1 MNILLYLKP
10 NPNFNLCRS
19 SIQYIRSGLK
29 EHTVRTIK
37 QSTKA
42 RTSLPQPPPTLVG
55 KSIISGSLLLG
66 CITGKCIYVFN
77 NKALCESPDSSSRVL
92 SEKDPK
98 TVEPKFDWNKFWELL
113 KPHWWYLVIA
123 ITSAFVVA
131 ILNIEIP
138 RMLGSTINVVSNFL
152 TSDPS
157 NPQPSYWD
165 ELKLPAS
172 KLCGLY
178 LAQSAF
184 TFVYIHTLSC
194 VGERMASQLRHD
206 LFSSII
212 QQDISFYDSHRT
224 GELVNRLTT
233 DVQDFKSSFKI
244 CLSQGLRSI
253 TQTIGCVVSLYLISP
268 SLTLYMAGI
277 VPTVIGVGSF
287 LGAFLRGQSR
297 VAQAQIARS
306 TAVCDEALSNIRT
319 VRAFA
324 MEEKEVELYTK
335 EVEKARVMQENLGMG
350 IGLFQAGANLFL
362 NGIVLGTVGLGGS
375 LISSG
380 QIKAGDL
387 MAFLVATQ
395 TIQRSLAQLS
405 LLFGHY
411 VRGTSAGARVF
422 EFCNLTPSIPLHG
435 GKKIPFHSLMGDVEF
450 RNVRFS
456 YPSRSDQ
463 VILNDFNLKLPAGKV
478 IALVGSSGGGKST
491 VAALLER
498 FYDVQEG
505 SVTIDGYDIRSLDPT
520 WLRGRAIGFINQEP
534 ILFATSIMENIR
546 YGKPTATDEEVRE
559 VARLANA
566 DSFIQKFPQ
575 SYQTVV
581 GERGVTIS
589 GGQKQRI
596 AIARAILKNPSILI
610 LDEAT
615 SALDAESERVVQEAL
630 NKVAAGRTVLIVAH
644 RLSTIQNADIIAV
657 VANGSIAEV
666 GTHQSLMK
674 QQGQYYRLIRQQ
686 QSGDHLPSSGA

>member
-1 MNILLYLKP
+1 MNILLSLKP
-10 NPNFNLCRS
+10 NTCFNICRT
-19 SIQYIRSGLK
+19 SIRYIRRDLK
-29 EHTVRTIK
+29 DHTVRNFNQT
-37 QSTKA
+37 TKSGN
-42 RTSLPQPPPTLVG
+42 SLSKSQPALIG
-55 KSIISGSLLLG
+55 RSKIGGSLLLG
-66 CITGKCIYVFN
+66 CITSKCIYIHN
-77 NKALCESPDSSSRVL
+77 NKALCEGLDSSSRVL
-92 SEKDPK
+92 SEKDNVAP
-98 TVEPKFDWNKFWELL
+98 EPQFDWNKFWELL

-123 ITSAFVVA
+123 VSSAFVVA

-138 RMLGSTINVVSNFL
+138 RVLGSTINVVTNFL
-152 TSDPS
+152 TVDSS
-157 NPQPSYWD
+157 GTNHSYWE
-165 ELKLPAS
+165 ELKIPAT

-178 LAQSAF
+178 LAQSVF
-184 TFVYIHTLSC
+184 TFIYIHTLSC
-194 VGERMASQLRHD
+194 VGERIATQLRHD

-212 QQDISFYDSHRT
+212 KQDVSFFDHHRT

-233 DVQDFKSSFKI
+233 DVQDFKSSFKL

-253 TQTIGCVVSLYLISP
+253 TQTIGCAVSLYLISP

-277 VPTVIGVGSF
+277 VPTIIGVGSF

-297 VAQAQIARS
+297 MAQAQISRS

-324 MEEKEVELYTK
+324 MEEQEVELYTN
-335 EVEKARVMQENLGMG
+335 ELEKARVMQENLGTG
-350 IGLFQAGANLFL
+350 IGLFQGGANLFL
-362 NGIVLGTVGLGGS
+362 NGVVLGTVGLGGS
-375 LISSG
+375 LISTG

-405 LLFGHY
+405 LLFGQY

-422 EFCNLTPSIPLHG
+422 EFCNLTPSIPLYG
-435 GKKIPFHSLMGDVEF
+435 GKKIPFHSLFGDVEF
-450 RNVRFS
+450 RNVQFS
-456 YPSRSDQ
+456 YPTRADQ
-463 VILNDFNLKLPAGKV
+463 IILNDFNLKLPAGKV
-478 IALVGSSGGGKST
+478 VALVGSSGGGKST
-491 VAALLER
+491 IAALLER
-498 FYDVQEG
+498 FYDVQGG
-505 SVTIDGYDIRSLDPT
+505 SITIDGYDIRSLDPT

-546 YGKPTATDEEVRE
+546 YGKPSATDEEVRE

-566 DSFIQKFPQ
+566 DGFIQKFPQ

-615 SALDAESERVVQEAL
+615 SALDAESEKVVQEAL

-657 VANGSIAEV
+657 VANGTIAEV
-666 GTHQSLMK
+666 GTHQTLMN
-674 QQGQYYRLIRQQ
+674 QRGHYYRLIRQQ
-686 QSGDHLPSSGA
+686 QFGGNQSSGA